1 MLRLV
6 YLATLPVLQLVL
18 IVELAPPLALALRAH
33 ALAGLAPSGWP
44 AMLQLFAMGLGVA
57 GTALTLVFPG
67 IVLARHRRAGATRFL
82 GLPRW
87 AIGLGIAGVAVFGA
101 ATLALVAAST
111 LPAETRVAVLLVARP
126 AETGGLALATAGVL
140 CAELLRRSVPAPG
153 REPAPIDGP
162 HRGDVSAGASHVR
175 VAFRRTEPTRE
186 IGMTSRNYWIGVVS
200 KDHVDVGVAGAFA
213 QVNHGKA
220 SPLERMHAGDGFAFY
235 SPRTQYPNGE
245 PLQAFTAIGR
255 IRDGKVY
262 QATMGDFHP
271 FRLDVD
277 FFPAQTAP
285 VRPLID
291 DLSFIRSKKH
301 WGAAFRFG
309 VLRVPEADF
318 ALIAAAMGRSFAD
331 DFPSLAASASAPAHR
346 AADPVANDSSPNTRA
361 ST

>member
-1 MLRLV
+1 M
-6 YLATLPVLQLVL
+6 
-18 IVELAPPLALALRAH
+18 
-33 ALAGLAPSGWP
+33 S
-44 AMLQLFAMGLGVA
+44 
-57 GTALTLVFPG
+57 
-67 IVLARHRRAGATRFL
+67 
-82 GLPRW
+82 
-87 AIGLGIAGVAVFGA
+87 
-101 ATLALVAAST
+101 S
-111 LPAETRVAVLLVARP
+111 
-126 AETGGLALATAGVL
+126 
-140 CAELLRRSVPAPG
+140 
-153 REPAPIDGP
+153 
-162 HRGDVSAGASHVR
+162 
-175 VAFRRTEPTRE
+175 RT
-186 IGMTSRNYWIGVVS
+186 YWIAVVS

-220 SPLERMHAGDGFAFY
+220 PPLERMHAGDGFAFY
-235 SPRTQYPNGE
+235 SPRTQYPDGE

-277 FFPAQTAP
+277 FFPAQMAP

-318 ALIAAAMGRSFAD
+318 ALIATNMGRSFAD
-331 DFPSLAASASAPAHR
+331 DFPPVTSPANPSAGSV
-346 AADPVANDSSPNTRA
+346 ADSPSNSRA